1 MTTELINL
9 KRKDLNG
16 KSGYKYYKQ
25 KYGDRFVYIGREDW
39 RFKRWPGSIWANPD
53 NRSKT
58 FAERV
63 ESYKKHLLY
72 GKGKHLLL
80 RIPELKGKVLACWC
94 KGDHECHGEV
104 LLELVATLKD

>member
-1 MTTELINL
+1 MKEEMTTELINL
-9 KRKDLNG
+9 HTKDTNG
-16 KSGYKYYKQ
+16 KHGYDYDKQ

-39 RFKRWPGSIWANPD
+39 SFKRWPGSIWANPD

-80 RIPELKGKVLACWC
+80 RIPELKGI
-94 KGDHECHGEV
+94 GDHECHGEV